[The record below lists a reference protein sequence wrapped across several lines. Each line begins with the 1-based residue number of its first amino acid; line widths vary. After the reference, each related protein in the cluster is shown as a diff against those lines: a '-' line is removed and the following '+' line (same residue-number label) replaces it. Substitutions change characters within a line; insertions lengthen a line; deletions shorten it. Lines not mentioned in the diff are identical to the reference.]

1 MKFSEHWLREWVSPD
16 VSSAELAEQ
25 LTMAGLEVDGIEMA
39 ALAFSG
45 IVIGEVMQVD
55 THPEADR
62 LHLCK
67 VDVGEPEWLDIVC
80 GASNVAPGIR
90 VPTAKVGAVLPGG
103 LTIKKAKLRGA
114 PSHGMLCSSS
124 ELGLS
129 DSADGLMLL
138 PQDAPKGMDIRQY
151 LNLDDQ
157 IIDVDFTP
165 NRGDCLSVMG
175 IAREIAVLNDSQ
187 LKAPVYHPVLPQIDD
202 IFPVRVVA
210 TQDCPRYLGRV
221 IRNIDNHAVTPIWM
235 QERLRR
241 AGLRSLNPCVDVT
254 NYVLLEYGQPMHA
267 FDLQKLSTEIV
278 VRRAQ
283 PAESVTLLDGSTVT
297 LNPDVL
303 VIADAQQAHAF
314 AGVMGGLNS
323 AVEADTAQ
331 IFLECAFFSPES
343 IRGKGRQFG
352 IQTDSSYR
360 FERGVDY
367 CLQHHAMERATELL
381 LEIVGGQAGPVQAV
395 VSEPDLP
402 VREAIQLRLA
412 RVKRVLGV
420 EFPTEKAAAILKNLG
435 MQVSA
440 YSQGLTVIPPSYRF
454 DISIEVD
461 LIEELA
467 RIYGYQQIP
476 AQLPVTDLT
485 MTPRAEARVTV
496 RRIKALLVGRGYSEA
511 ITYSFVDPAIQALL
525 DPGQLTCQLANPI
538 SAEMSVMRT
547 TLWASLLKALSHNQH
562 RQQLQLSLFE
572 CGMRFQMDAAGQVQ
586 QETMIA
592 GAVSGDQ
599 LHEQWGSVRRSVDFF
614 DVKSDVEAILGLT
627 GCDHEFVF
635 KAAKRVALHPGQ
647 SAQIIRNDEVVGW
660 LGTLH
665 PEIGRQ
671 LDLSANIIVFEL
683 NYALLSV
690 GRIASFRPISKFPS
704 IRRDLALVVDES
716 VSSAQ
721 LCDQIMQ
728 ASDERVK
735 DLVIFDVYQGKG
747 IPQGKKSLALALTIQ
762 DDNQTLRDDQVEEL
776 VNGILVSVQKT
787 SGACLRE

>member
-1 MKFSEHWLREWVSPD
+1 MKFSEHWLREWVNPGLST
-16 VSSAELAEQ
+16 AELAEQ
-25 LTMAGLEVDGIEMA
+25 LTMAGLEVDGIERV

-45 IVIGEVMQVD
+45 VVIGEVMQVD

-62 LHLCK
+62 LHLCQ
-67 VDVGEPEWLDIVC
+67 VDVGESEWLDIVC
-80 GASNVAPGIR
+80 GANNVAPGIR
-90 VPTAKVGAVLPGG
+90 VPTAKIGAILPDG

-114 PSHGMLCSSS
+114 PSHGMLCSSK

-129 DSADGLMLL
+129 DSAEGLMLL
-138 PQDAPKGMDIRQY
+138 PHDAPKGMDIRQY

-175 IAREIAVLNDSQ
+175 MAREVAVLNGSR
-187 LKAPVYHPVLPQIDD
+187 LKPPTHNAVLPQIDD
-202 IFPVRVVA
+202 VFPVRVVA

-221 IRNIDNHAVTPIWM
+221 IRNIDNHAATPIWM

-267 FDLQKLSTEIV
+267 FDLQKLSSEIV

-283 PAESVTLLDGSTVT
+283 EAESVTLLDGSTVT
-297 LNPDVL
+297 LSPDVL
-303 VIADAQQAHAF
+303 VIADAQQVHAF
-314 AGVMGGLNS
+314 AGVMGGLDA
-323 AVEADTAQ
+323 AVEADTTQ
-331 IFLECAFFSPES
+331 IFLECAFFSPDS

-402 VREAIQLRLA
+402 VREAILLRLA
-412 RVKRVLGV
+412 RVERVLGV
-420 EFPTEKAAAILKNLG
+420 EFPSDKAAAILRNLG
-435 MQVSA
+435 MQVS
-440 YSQGLTVIPPSYRF
+440 SHSLDLTVTPPSYRF
-454 DISIEVD
+454 DITIEAD

-467 RIYGYQQIP
+467 RIYGYQRIP
-476 AQLPVTDLT
+476 ARLPVADLA
-485 MTPRAEARVTV
+485 MAPQAEARVTV
-496 RRIKALLVGRGYSEA
+496 QRIKALLVDRGYSEA

-525 DPGQLTCQLANPI
+525 DPGQPTCQLVNPI
-538 SAEMSVMRT
+538 SADMSVMRT
-547 TLWASLLKALSHNQH
+547 TLWASLLKTLSYNQH
-562 RQQLQLSLFE
+562 RQQFQLSLFE
-572 CGMRFQMDAAGQVQ
+572 CGMRFRMNAAGQVQ

-592 GAVSGDQ
+592 GVVSGEQ
-599 LHEQWGSVRRSVDFF
+599 LHEQWGSAGHHVDFF
-614 DVKSDVEAILGLT
+614 DVKADVEAILRLT
-627 GCDHEFVF
+627 ECDHEFAF
-635 KAAKRVALHPGQ
+635 KSAKHVALHPGQ
-647 SAQIIRNDEVVGW
+647 TAQIVRNHEVVGW
-660 LGTLH
+660 LGALH

-671 LDLSANIIVFEL
+671 LDLDGNIIVFEL
-683 NYALLSV
+683 NCASLSA
-690 GRIASFRPISKFPS
+690 GRLVSFRPVSKFPS

-721 LCDQIMQ
+721 LCDQIMK

-735 DLVIFDVYQGKG
+735 ELVIFDVYQGKG

-762 DDNQTLRDDQVEEL
+762 DDNQTLRDDQVDAL